1 MDETKMI
8 KKNPISVNLH
18 FWPYCNMKCKY
29 CFANFSHI
37 RVPLSKND
45 WFRIILLLV
54 EFGIKKINFVGG
66 EPTLCKFLGELIE
79 YSKDFHLITGI
90 VSNGTGMTQQF
101 VDQYG
106 NNIDWI
112 GLSLDSGDEDVQKYL
127 GRGNGNYVQSTI
139 NKSKMIKNAGIKLKI
154 NSVITRFNYSEDMTE
169 LIKIIN
175 PNRWKV
181 FQVLEIKVQ
190 NSKNVNELLI
200 TNAEF
205 RQFVKRHE
213 YLNPIV
219 EDNDA
224 MIDSYAM
231 VDPSGR
237 FFQNTQ
243 KIYYFSSPI
252 LKVGIRNAFEEL
264 KYNYMKFLERGG
276 VYVW

>member
-1 MDETKMI
+1 MI

-37 RVPLSKND
+37 IVPLSKND
-45 WFRIILLLV
+45 WFRIIQLLV

-90 VSNGTGMTQQF
+90 VSNGTGITQQF
-101 VDQYG
+101 IKQYG
-106 NNIDWI
+106 NKIDWI
-112 GLSLDSGDEDVQKYL
+112 GLSLDSGNEMTQKML
-127 GRGNGNYVQSTI
+127 GRGNGKYVQSTI
-139 NKSKMIKNAGIKLKI
+139 NKSKMVKNAGIKLKI
-154 NSVITRFNYSEDMTE
+154 NSVITHLNYTEDITE

-175 PNRWKV
+175 PSRWKV
-181 FQVLEIKVQ
+181 FQVLKINGQ

-205 RQFVKRHE
+205 REFVKTHE

-219 EDNDA
+219 EDNDS

-231 VDPSGR
+231 IDPLGR

-243 KIYYFSSPI
+243 KIYSFSRPI
-252 LKVGIRNAFEEL
+252 LELGVRNAFDEL

-276 VYVW
+276 VYV